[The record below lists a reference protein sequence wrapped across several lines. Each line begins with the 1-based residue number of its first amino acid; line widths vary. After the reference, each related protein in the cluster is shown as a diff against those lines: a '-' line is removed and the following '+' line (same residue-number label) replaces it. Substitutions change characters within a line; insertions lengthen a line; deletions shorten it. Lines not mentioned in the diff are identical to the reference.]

1 MIDPTTG
8 KRVRYGSPQKPQE
21 VNLNFDNYKYR
32 EWEYQNPKNNI
43 KPTILKGTSKKKVN
57 YPNEREVKIFNNIK
71 IHPQPNSKRILLCE
85 LLPNTN
91 TKRSKKKVDVQAF
104 SQENLKLFPE
114 KKKIITNNAESNKE
128 VNDSPYRRHLK
139 SSMFQEYKK
148 TQITTL
154 PGPAGQVI
162 RDLNKI
168 KDDKNKESQIIENKN
183 RSIYYMDKIKN
194 DYCSNVACLP
204 NSLNNDVKDKKL
216 LRGRSYNNFYD
227 DRNKNVNRNDNYR
240 YNYLNSR
247 SKHKIRRGN
256 TKDNIHRPFSS
267 NQYNS
272 NNVNNFGY
280 DYIGENYNNK
290 KYRNVES
297 YLSFDMMKPSS
308 VFQKKYEL
316 RFKKF

>member
-8 KRVRYGSPQKPQE
+8 KRVRYGSPKKSPE
-21 VNLNFDNYKYR
+21 VNFDNYKYR
-32 EWEYQNPKNNI
+32 DWEYQDPKNQG

-57 YPNEREVKIFNNIK
+57 YPNKKEVKIFNNIK
-71 IHPQPNSKRILLCE
+71 IHPQPNSKRTLLWE
-85 LLPNTN
+85 FLPNTT
-91 TKRSKKKVDVQAF
+91 TKRSKKQVAIQDF

-114 KKKIITNNAESNKE
+114 KRKIITNNVESNEK
-128 VNDSPYRRHLK
+128 VQDSPYKRHLK
-139 SSMFQEYKK
+139 NSMFQEYKK

-162 RDLNKI
+162 RDLNNI
-168 KDDKNKESQIIENKN
+168 KDDKNKENKIIENKN
-183 RSIYYMDKIKN
+183 RSINYMDKIKN

-204 NSLNNDVKDKKL
+204 NSLNNDLKDKKL

-227 DRNKNVNRNDNYR
+227 DRNKNTNRNDNYR

-247 SKHKIRRGN
+247 YKHKIRRGN
-256 TKDNIHRPFSS
+256 TKENVQRPFSS
-267 NQYNS
+267 NPYNS
-272 NNVNNFGY
+272 NNNNNHFNY

-290 KYRNVES
+290 KYKNVES

-308 VFQKKYEL
+308 LFQKKYEL